1 VETVETLETVGGDD
15 MKRVSMFYSFRWR
28 MPMVL
33 VAVSVIAGCTSKEK
47 SVIIDPQPDG
57 ITIQHD
63 SRYGSMAGVEAD
75 EHCAKY
81 GKVAVFARTIKPGE
95 GTVLTEPYA
104 TQSVFDC
111 VDSKPAI

>member
-1 VETVETLETVGGDD
+1 
-15 MKRVSMFYSFRWR
+15 MKRVPMFDAFSWR

-33 VAVSVIAGCTSKEK
+33 AAVLIVAGCSSKEK

-63 SRYGSMAGVEAD
+63 SMYGSMAGVEAD

-81 GKVAVFARTIKPGE
+81 GKTAVFDRTIKPDE
-95 GTVLTEPYA
+95 GTLLMHPDA
-104 TQSVFDC
+104 IQSVFDC
-111 VDSKPAI
+111 VDPKPGN

>member
-1 VETVETLETVGGDD
+1 
-15 MKRVSMFYSFRWR
+15 

-33 VAVSVIAGCTSKEK
+33 AAVLIVVGCTSKEK

-63 SRYGSMAGVEAD
+63 SRYGTMAGVEAD

-81 GKVAVFARTIKPGE
+81 GKTAVFDRTIKPDD
-95 GTVLTEPYA
+95 GTLLMEPYA
-104 TQSVFDC
+104 IQSVFDC
-111 VDSKPAI
+111 VAPKPGN

>member
-1 VETVETLETVGGDD
+1 
-15 MKRVSMFYSFRWR
+15 

-33 VAVSVIAGCTSKEK
+33 AAVLIVVGCTSKEK

-63 SRYGSMAGVEAD
+63 SRYGTMAGVEAD

-81 GKVAVFARTIKPGE
+81 GKTAVFDRTIKPDE
-95 GTVLTEPYA
+95 GTLLLHPEA

-111 VDSKPAI
+111 VAATPAK

>member
-1 VETVETLETVGGDD
+1 VDPVEAVGSDD
-15 MKRVSMFYSFRWR
+15 MKRVPRFDCFWWR

-33 VAVSVIAGCTSKEK
+33 FSVLIIAGCSSKEK

-63 SRYGSMAGVEAD
+63 SRYGSMAAVEAD

-81 GKVAVFARTIKPGE
+81 GKVAVFARTIKPDDE
-95 GTVLTEPYA
+95 TLLMKPYA

>member
-1 VETVETLETVGGDD
+1 
-15 MKRVSMFYSFRWR
+15 MKPVSRFDSFSRR
-28 MPMVL
+28 IPMVL
-33 VAVSVIAGCTSKEK
+33 GVALVIAGCTSKEK

>member
-1 VETVETLETVGGDD
+1 
-15 MKRVSMFYSFRWR
+15 MKRVSRFDAFSWR
-28 MPMVL
+28 IPMVL
-33 VAVSVIAGCTSKEK
+33 GAALVITGCSSKEK
-47 SVIIDPQPDG
+47 NVIIDPQPEG

-81 GKVAVFARTIKPGE
+81 GKTAVFDRTMKSGS
-95 GTVLTEPYA
+95 GTLLAHPNS

-111 VDSKPAI
+111 VDAKAAD

>member
-1 VETVETLETVGGDD
+1 
-15 MKRVSMFYSFRWR
+15 MKRASMFDSFWR
-28 MPMVL
+28 RMAMVL
-33 VAVSVIAGCTSKEK
+33 ASVSIIAGCSSKEK

-81 GKVAVFARTIKPGE
+81 GKVAVFDRTIKPDE
-95 GTVLTEPYA
+95 GTLLMDPYA

-111 VDSKPAI
+111 VAPKAAN